1 MNSNLTQ
8 SAQNEKFSI
17 LEPQRKAVIVNF
29 RNARKDERAAIIR
42 HLDGILPTCERDERI
57 FWLKVR
63 RELERISETT
73 LPI

>member
-1 MNSNLTQ
+1 MNNLPQ
-8 SAQNEKFSI
+8 GAANSKFAT
-17 LEPQRKAVIVNF
+17 LEPQRKAVIVHF
-29 RNARKDERAAIIR
+29 RNARKNERAAVIR
-42 HLDGILPTCERDERI
+42 HLDSILPNCECDERI